1 LEDESSSE
9 DFSGADDEEDSP
21 CDLDEIEYGKY
32 QLRLLCKVTEEGK
45 YPGMSLCNYESLNKN
60 GDQLIKYNYLSDEVR
75 G

>member
-45 YPGMSLCNYESLNKN
+45 YPGMSLCNYESLNTKMETN
-60 GDQLIKYNYLSDEVR
+60 SSSTIICLMR
-75 G
+75 